1 MILIFPLQQIII
13 LQLICFNSNMRYFL
27 IIIFMISSV
36 IQTSVSYEIKIVAK
50 VNNEII
56 TSIDLENRLKMA
68 LELSNLPNNN
78 EIKEKL
84 KPRVLD
90 SLINETLKIQEANR
104 LGVFVSNQEVNNQLN
119 RLEERLKIKK
129 NSLLKN
135 YKQKDIPEI
144 TIINQ
149 IRSQLLWQKII
160 FNVIAK
166 NVIVPEEKILEE
178 YDLILKKSGE
188 TEYNISEIFISSDN
202 IEAEERINS
211 IYVRANNQNFILL
224 AEQFSDGVA
233 FSGNIQNNWA
243 RESILDDDI
252 KEQASSLNIGEI
264 SKPIKSDKGYH
275 IILLNDKRQTKKI
288 NPDQKLYNLSQ
299 ILFKPGSKED
309 KNQEK
314 YYKEFLSYLKEIVIG
329 CEDLLK
335 LIDEIPEG
343 YGGNLGKI
351 EVNNLEEK
359 FIKALEGLSVGIL
372 SEAVVTEDGVHGL
385 MLCSPVINNSYEEFK
400 QIIEGRLRNTKINSA
415 AQSLLNRIRRKA
427 LIEITG

>member
-27 IIIFMISSV
+27 IVIFMISSV

-243 RESILDDDI
+243 RESILDDEI

>member
-243 RESILDDDI
+243 RGSILDDDI

>member
-400 QIIEGRLRNTKINSA
+400 QTIEGRLRNTKINSA

>member
-243 RESILDDDI
+243 RESILDDEI

-359 FIKALEGLSVGIL
+359 FIKALEGLYVGIL

>member
-1 MILIFPLQQIII
+1 
-13 LQLICFNSNMRYFL
+13 
-27 IIIFMISSV
+27 MISSV
-36 IQTSVSYEIKIVAK
+36 TQTSVSYEIKIVAK

-243 RESILDDDI
+243 RESILDDEI

>member
-1 MILIFPLQQIII
+1 
-13 LQLICFNSNMRYFL
+13 
-27 IIIFMISSV
+27 MISSV

-243 RESILDDDI
+243 RESILDDEI

>member
-243 RESILDDDI
+243 RESILDDEI

>member
-27 IIIFMISSV
+27 IVIFMISSV

-178 YDLILKKSGE
+178 YDLILKK
-188 TEYNISEIFISSDN
+188 
-202 IEAEERINS
+202 
-211 IYVRANNQNFILL
+211 
-224 AEQFSDGVA
+224 
-233 FSGNIQNNWA
+233 
-243 RESILDDDI
+243 
-252 KEQASSLNIGEI
+252 
-264 SKPIKSDKGYH
+264 
-275 IILLNDKRQTKKI
+275 
-288 NPDQKLYNLSQ
+288 
-299 ILFKPGSKED
+299 
-309 KNQEK
+309 
-314 YYKEFLSYLKEIVIG
+314 
-329 CEDLLK
+329 
-335 LIDEIPEG
+335 
-343 YGGNLGKI
+343 
-351 EVNNLEEK
+351 
-359 FIKALEGLSVGIL
+359 
-372 SEAVVTEDGVHGL
+372 
-385 MLCSPVINNSYEEFK
+385 
-400 QIIEGRLRNTKINSA
+400 
-415 AQSLLNRIRRKA
+415 
-427 LIEITG
+427 

>member
-243 RESILDDDI
+243 RESILDDEI

-343 YGGNLGKI
+343 SGGNLGKI